1 MLLVKFIFLSMGLI
15 AVTSCALA
23 QTNQAPNLSAATLRV
38 INQGST
44 SGIQTEHFEVIRD
57 NESLLKLWQLHT
69 GSITQSNSK
78 THQIETHQLES
89 PQLAVLNPELPQ
101 IAAPTSTLPT
111 LDFNKEM
118 LIAAFTGNKTT
129 GGYLI
134 SVTQVSLLDDSIEV
148 NLVLIKPSN
157 NCLVTSS
164 ITQPYTMVA
173 AQPISDKP
181 AHFNL
186 QIKSKNCDTGLIE

>member
-1 MLLVKFIFLSMGLI
+1 MFLIRLTVLSIGLVAYMNVAI
-15 AVTSCALA
+15 A
-23 QTNQAPNLSAATLRV
+23 NGNPAPSITTLRTV
-38 INQGST
+38 NHGSN

-57 NESLLKLWQLHT
+57 NASLLKLWQLHT
-69 GSITQSNSK
+69 GSISQSTSTNP
-78 THQIETHQLES
+78 QLES
-89 PQLAVLNPELPQ
+89 PNLESTQLKVVNPELPP
-101 IAAPTSTLPT
+101 IAAPTATLPT

-118 LIAAFTGNKTT
+118 LIAAFAGNKTT

-134 SVTQVSLLDDSIEV
+134 NVTEVNVLVDKIEI
-148 NLVLIKPSN
+148 NLVLIKPST
-157 NCLVTSS
+157 NCMVTNSF
-164 ITQPYTMVA
+164 TQPYTMVA

>member
-1 MLLVKFIFLSMGLI
+1 MFLIRLTVLSIGLVAYMNVAI
-15 AVTSCALA
+15 ANGNPDPSIT
-23 QTNQAPNLSAATLRV
+23 TLRTV
-38 INQGST
+38 NHGSN

-57 NESLLKLWQLHT
+57 NASLLKLWQLHT
-69 GSITQSNSK
+69 GSISQSKSTK
-78 THQIETHQLES
+78 PQLES
-89 PQLAVLNPELPQ
+89 PNLESTQLKVLNPELPQ
-101 IAAPTSTLPT
+101 LAAPTATLPT

-118 LIAAFTGNKTT
+118 LIAAFAGNKNS

-134 SVTQVSLLDDSIEV
+134 NVNEVNVLDDKIEI
-148 NLVLIKPSN
+148 NLVLIKPST
-157 NCLVTSS
+157 NCMVTSS